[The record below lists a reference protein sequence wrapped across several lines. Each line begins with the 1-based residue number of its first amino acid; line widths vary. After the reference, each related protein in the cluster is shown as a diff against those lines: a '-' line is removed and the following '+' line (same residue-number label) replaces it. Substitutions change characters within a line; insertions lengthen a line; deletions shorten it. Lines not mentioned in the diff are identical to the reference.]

1 MEREIADLR
10 RQLAQLANNGRPKG
24 PVTATNLYPGASAYA
39 STVPLDQWNGSHEA
53 VAGLLDLRSGVDSS
67 TGYAR
72 SPSGQLVTS
81 KRIEEVVVSNERVAE
96 LFQR

>member
-1 MEREIADLR
+1 MEREIADLK
-10 RQLAQLANNGRPKG
+10 RQLAQLTNIGRPKG
-24 PVTATNLYPGASAYA
+24 PVTANNLYPGTSAYA

-53 VAGLLDLRSGVDSS
+53 VAGLLDLRSGIDSS

-72 SPSGQLVTS
+72 SPSGQLATS
-81 KRIEEVVVSNERVAE
+81 KRIEDVVVSNERVAE